1 MTDIFIWLLYGA
13 GLYILIAA
21 GYRLFVSLKSLRDQV
36 DEVSAKLENFG
47 PEEVEITRAT
57 PSTQE
62 DLPKLLRDQRRRV
75 LQKAQAKEQRRLRLI
90 SRISSINID
99 KRSA

>member
-1 MTDIFIWLLYGA
+1 MDILIWLLYGI
-13 GLYILIAA
+13 GVYLLIAA
-21 GYRLFVSLKSLRDQV
+21 SYRVIVSLKSLKKQV
-36 DEVSAKLENFG
+36 DEATLKLVDFG
-47 PEEVEITRAT
+47 PEDVEIARAR
-57 PSTQE
+57 PSTAE

-75 LQKAQAKEQRRLRLI
+75 LAKAQAKEQRRLRLI

>member
-1 MTDIFIWLLYGA
+1 MDLVIWLLYGA
-13 GLYILIAA
+13 GAYILVAA
-21 GYRLFVSLKSLRDQV
+21 SYRVFVSVKVLRVQV
-36 DEVSAKLENFG
+36 AEITSKLSDFG
-47 PEEVEITRAT
+47 PDEIEITKAS
-57 PSTQE
+57 PSSPE

-75 LQKAQAKEQRRLRLI
+75 LAKAQAKEQRRLRLI

>member
-1 MTDIFIWLLYGA
+1 VDLLIWLLYAAGA
-13 GLYILIAA
+13 YILVASS
-21 GYRLFVSLKSLRDQV
+21 YRLIVSLKVLTGRV
-36 DEVSAKLENFG
+36 AETTAKLNGFG
-47 PEEVEITRAT
+47 PDEVEITKAS
-57 PSTQE
+57 PSSPE

-75 LQKAQAKEQRRLRLI
+75 RAKAQAKEQRRLTLI

>member
-1 MTDIFIWLLYGA
+1 VAILIWLLYGT
-13 GLYILIAA
+13 GVYILIAA
-21 GYRLFVSLKSLRDQV
+21 SYRVIVSLKSLKKQV
-36 DEVSAKLENFG
+36 DEASVKLVDFG
-47 PEEVEITRAT
+47 PEDVEISRAQ
-57 PSTQE
+57 PSTAA

-75 LQKAQAKEQRRLRLI
+75 LAKAQAKEQRRLRLI